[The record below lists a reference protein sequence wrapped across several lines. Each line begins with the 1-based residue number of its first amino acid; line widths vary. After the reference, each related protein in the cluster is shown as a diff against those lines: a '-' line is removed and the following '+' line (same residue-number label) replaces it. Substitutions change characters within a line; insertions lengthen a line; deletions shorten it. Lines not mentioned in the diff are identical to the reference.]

1 MMSKPK
7 WKKFEE
13 LVTEVQRKLSPKS
26 QVKHNDKIRGKTGA
40 LRQVDVSIRD
50 TIGQFQIL
58 VVIDCKDQKDP
69 VDLPDVEKWI
79 GLVQDIGAN
88 KGAIVSSSGF
98 TSPAITKGKN
108 TGLNLYKL
116 IDVGEHEWQT
126 FVSIPVLCDFRRIKN
141 CSFKFTTEP
150 SYNQYISK
158 IIQSEKD
165 QRNII
170 LYDKNNKEVGK
181 IADFVNKKLEEF
193 KTLTSP
199 KQHDVIFHND
209 PIMLRYKNFFF
220 EIRIGAKY
228 LAERE
233 LRLGFVPLEEFSG
246 FNDVVTKSVVTDGFT
261 TSSININEVQE
272 KWQKIE
278 TLDNLAI
285 RPIIT
290 LTVPGRL

>member
-1 MMSKPK
+1 MSKPK

>member
-13 LVTEVQRKLSPKS
+13 LVTEAQRKLSPKS

-40 LRQVDVSIRD
+40 LRQIDVSIRD
-50 TIGQFQIL
+50 SIGQFQIL

-79 GLVQDIGAN
+79 GLVRDIGAN

-98 TSPAITKGKN
+98 TSPAIKKGEN

-116 IDVGEHEWQT
+116 IDVGEHEWQA
-126 FVSIPVLCDFRRIKN
+126 FVSIPVLCEIRRIRN

-158 IIQSEKD
+158 IIQAEKD
-165 QRNII
+165 PRNII
-170 LYDKNNKEVGK
+170 LYDKNNKKVGK
-181 IADFVNKKLEEF
+181 ITDFVNRKLEEF

-199 KQHDVIFHND
+199 RQHDVIFHND
-209 PIMLRYKNFFF
+209 PIMLRYGNSFF
-220 EIRIGAKY
+220 EVRIGAKY
-228 LAERE
+228 LAEKE

-246 FNDVVTKSVVTDGFT
+246 FHDVATGAVITNGFT
-261 TSSININEVQE
+261 TGSLDIKEVRE
-272 KWQKIE
+272 KWQRINS
-278 TLDNLAI
+278 LDELAI
-285 RPIIT
+285 KPVIT
-290 LTVPGRL
+290 LTSISSL